1 MCGSDVTLILPK
13 KLIYYCKVFNLNSQ
27 INGRAMTQ
35 TTYSQNNVKVV
46 VSDNTVRIN
55 NPYSLQLTLS
65 STNQLA
71 VSVSD
76 EVADTVYGACGK
88 LMPND
93 TTLRAL
99 RERLL
104 VSISS
109 TIFASLNIGQWTAPD
124 FPQW

>member
-1 MCGSDVTLILPK
+1 
-13 KLIYYCKVFNLNSQ
+13 
-27 INGRAMTQ
+27 MTQ

-46 VSDNTVRIN
+46 VSDRTVKIN
-55 NPYSLQLTLS
+55 NPYSLQLTFS

-76 EVADTVYGACGK
+76 AVADKVCGACGR
-88 LMPND
+88 LTPND

-104 VSISS
+104 VSLHGPR
-109 TIFASLNIGQWTAPD
+109 TVFASLNIGQWTAPD